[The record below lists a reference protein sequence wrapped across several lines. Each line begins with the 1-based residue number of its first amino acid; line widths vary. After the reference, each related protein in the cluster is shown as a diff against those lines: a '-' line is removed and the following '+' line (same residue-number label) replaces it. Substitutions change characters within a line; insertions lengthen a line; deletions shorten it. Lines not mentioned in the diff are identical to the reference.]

1 MEKRG
6 CSASPFHGR
15 LRLPQ
20 PDSESKR
27 AGGRPMERRAIMAE
41 SRDQGTTDSPPPFR
55 LDVQLHDLLM
65 QPAAKPA
72 TRPPTVGGP
81 QKLPE
86 PEFPSRPELQNGQDT
101 DYRSVDGKRHW
112 TVPQI
117 MHALHG
123 WALPYLKCP

>member
-27 AGGRPMERRAIMAE
+27 AGGKPMERRAIMAE

-55 LDVQLHDLLM
+55 LDVQLHELLIH
-65 QPAAKPA
+65 PAPNPA
-72 TRPPTVGGP
+72 PRPPTLGEP

-86 PEFPSRPELQNGQDT
+86 PELPSRPELQNGQAT
-101 DYRSVDGKRHW
+101 D
-112 TVPQI
+112 
-117 MHALHG
+117 
-123 WALPYLKCP
+123 